1 MADDGEVAVGLN
13 GRPNPGPKHRADPH
27 RPTAQTDPARLPSEE
42 SGKPASFA
50 ESFAGADPQADAER
64 YQALRRMKV
73 VALSFLVGATAVFLG
88 CRWAQ
93 SYGFGGV
100 APDWVGYLGAA
111 GEAGMV
117 GALADWFAVTA
128 LFKHPLGIPI
138 PHTAIIKRKKD
149 QLGEGLG
156 TFVRENFLS
165 PEVVQTKLRDAQIP
179 GRLGKWLSEPSHA
192 QRVAAESATVLRV
205 LVELLRDDDVQ
216 QVIDRMIVQRVAE
229 PQWGPPV
236 GRVLATLLA
245 EHRQQALIQL
255 LADRAFQW
263 SLNAGEVI
271 QRVIERD
278 SPTWSPRFIDHL
290 VGDRIHRELMD
301 FTDKVRRNPDHELR
315 RSATRFLFEFADDL
329 QHDDATIARAEA
341 VKEQLMAREEVTNA
355 AGTAWKTLKRLV
367 LEGVDDPSSALR
379 TRIADAVVSIGES
392 LRDDSELRDKVDN
405 WIVRGAEHLV
415 GQYGMEITA
424 IITDT
429 IERWDADEASRRIEL
444 HVGRDLQFIRING
457 TVVGSLAGLIIY
469 GLAQLL
475 F

>member
-1 MADDGEVAVGLN
+1 
-13 GRPNPGPKHRADPH
+13 
-27 RPTAQTDPARLPSEE
+27 
-42 SGKPASFA
+42 
-50 ESFAGADPQADAER
+50 
-64 YQALRRMKV
+64 MKV

-88 CRWAQ
+88 CRWAH
-93 SYGFGGV
+93 SAGIT
-100 APDWVGYLGAA
+100 ATWVGYVGAA

-165 PEVVQTKLRDAQIP
+165 PPVVETKLRDAQIP
-179 GRLGKWLSEPSHA
+179 GRLGKWLSETSHA
-192 QRVAAESATVLRV
+192 QRVAVESATVLRV
-205 LVELLRDDDVQ
+205 MVELLRDDDVQ
-216 QVIDRMIVQRVAE
+216 HVIDRMIVRRLAE

-245 EHRQQALIQL
+245 EHRQEALIQL

-271 QRVIERD
+271 QRVVERD
-278 SPTWSPRFIDHL
+278 SPSWSPRFIDHL

-329 QHDDATIARAEA
+329 QHDEATIARAEA
-341 VKEQLMAREEVTNA
+341 VKEQLMAREEITNA
-355 AGTAWKTLKRLV
+355 AATAWKTLKRLV

-379 TRIADAVVSIGES
+379 TRITDAVVRIGES
-392 LRDDSELRDKVDN
+392 LRDDAELRDKVDN
-405 WIVRGAEHLV
+405 WIVRAAEHLV
-415 GQYGMEITA
+415 AQYGVEITA

-429 IERWDADEASRRIEL
+429 IERWDAEEASRRIEL

-457 TVVGSLAGLIIY
+457 TVVGSLAGLVIY
-469 GLAQLL
+469 AIAQLL

>member
-1 MADDGEVAVGLN
+1 MLGDDGVVA
-13 GRPNPGPKHRADPH
+13 HRASPSGEAPAALT
-27 RPTAQTDPARLPSEE
+27 RPAR
-42 SGKPASFA
+42 ASFA
-50 ESFAGADPQADAER
+50 ESFAAADPVADAER
-64 YQALRRMKV
+64 RRALRRMKA
-73 VALSFLVGATAVFLG
+73 VALGFLIGATGLFLA

-93 SYGFGGV
+93 AHG
-100 APDWVGYLGAA
+100 PVGAWIGYVRAA
-111 GEAGMV
+111 AEAGMV

-138 PHTAIIKRKKD
+138 PHTAIIRRKKD

-165 PEVVQTKLRDAQIP
+165 PAVVETKLRDAQVP
-179 GRLGKWLSEPSHA
+179 SRLGKWLSEISHA
-192 QRVAAESATVLRV
+192 ERVANETATVLRV
-205 LVELLRDDDVQ
+205 LVELLRDEDVQ
-216 QVIDRMIVQRVAE
+216 QVIDRMIVRRIAE

-245 EHRQQALIQL
+245 ENRQEALIQL

-271 QRVIERD
+271 QRVVERD
-278 SPTWSPRFIDHL
+278 SPSWSPRFIDHM

-329 QHDDATIARAEA
+329 QHDPATIARADA
-341 VKEQLMAREEVTNA
+341 IKEQLMARDEIANA
-355 AGTAWKTLKRLV
+355 AATAWKTLKRLV
-367 LEGVDDPSSALR
+367 LEGVDDPSSTLR
-379 TRIADAVVSIGES
+379 SRITDTVVRIGES
-392 LRDDSELRDKVDN
+392 LRDDADLRDKVDN
-405 WIVRGAEHLV
+405 WMVRAAQHLV
-415 GQYGMEITA
+415 SQYGVEITA

-429 IERWDADEASRRIEL
+429 IERWDAEEASRRIEL

-457 TVVGSLAGLIIY
+457 TVVGALAGLVIY
-469 GLAQLL
+469 AVAQVL

>member
-1 MADDGEVAVGLN
+1 VVA
-13 GRPNPGPKHRADPH
+13 HRADPSG
-27 RPTAQTDPARLPSEE
+27 ARAPGLDVITPST
-42 SGKPASFA
+42 PVRRARASFA
-50 ESFAGADPQADAER
+50 ESFAGADPEADAER
-64 YQALRRMKV
+64 RLALRRMKL
-73 VALSFLVGATAVFLG
+73 VALSFLIGATGVFLV

-93 SYGFGGV
+93 AHGSTGI
-100 APDWVGYLGAA
+100 WVGYVGAA
-111 GEAGMV
+111 AEAGMV

-165 PEVVQTKLRDAQIP
+165 PAVVETKMRDAQVP

-192 QRVAAESATVLRV
+192 QRVAGETATVLRV
-205 LVELLRDDDVQ
+205 LVELLRDDEIQ
-216 QVIDRMIVQRVAE
+216 QVIDRMIVRRIAE
-229 PQWGPPV
+229 PHWGPPV

-245 EHRQQALIQL
+245 ENRQEALIQL

-271 QRVIERD
+271 QRVVERD
-278 SPTWSPRFIDHL
+278 SPSWSPRFVDHL

-329 QHDDATIARAEA
+329 QHDPDTIARADA
-341 VKEQLMAREEVTNA
+341 IKEQLMARDEIAEA
-355 AGTAWKTLKRLV
+355 AATAWKTLKRLV
-367 LEGVDDPSSALR
+367 LESVDDPSSALR
-379 TRIADAVVSIGES
+379 TRITDTVVRVGES
-392 LRDDSELRDKVDN
+392 LRDDAELRDKVEN
-405 WIVRGAEHLV
+405 WMVRAAQHLV
-415 GQYGMEITA
+415 SQYGVEITA
-424 IITDT
+424 IITET
-429 IERWDADEASRRIEL
+429 IERWDAEEASRRIEL

-457 TVVGSLAGLIIY
+457 TVVGALAGLVIY
-469 GLAQLL
+469 AVAQLL